1 MKTIGALLG
10 LLFLIMLAWGE
21 GHSTPAQPPPAIAA
35 APETVSLPGVLT
47 DAQGK
52 PAAKAKITVTYHDK
66 SYEATSGEG
75 GKFDIADIDISP
87 RLLIDLTGKLTD
99 PQGQPLANTT
109 VQFQL
114 YDTAYKAITDASG
127 VFVIKDINLA
137 RSLKDCYIPFFL
149 LIPGIFGLVWAWIK
163 DWQGPEKDP
172 EAKIAGTVKKENQFG
187 MALLNAAVW
196 TITLLLLALFGVRK
210 LHFFSSQLEF
220 DFYVPILGFLG
231 ALLYMFHMF
240 QKGEEKVPKG
250 KEFGM
255 RVLLAPYVAII
266 MVVLFGRDLGL
277 VNLDSTAGR
286 GTLAFFS
293 GLLVITALQKIIENG
308 QERLGRWREAS
319 RYEASEIAREFKL
332 TLEEDLKLRKGDLAY
347 LVQLEQYSEDQLRE
361 KARKIGFD
369 EYLLVG
375 LKRKCPKILLKK
387 EIGNLVWGRLKKIG
401 VREIEDFAQLS
412 DPALA
417 ALNKGDNG
425 PEIDTAILKKLRDR
439 AREVC
444 LPSGKPAAPT
454 TAASQAPQ
462 EPAASGEQAG

>member
-1 MKTIGALLG
+1 MKRLGALLG
-10 LLFLIMLAWGE
+10 LFFLIMLAWGA
-21 GHSTPAQPPPAIAA
+21 GHSAPAQTPPTTAA
-35 APETVSLPGVLT
+35 APDTINLPGVLT

-52 PAAKAKITVTYHDK
+52 PATKAKITVTYGDQ

-75 GKFDIADIDISP
+75 GRFDIADVDISP
-87 RLLIDLTGKLTD
+87 RFLINLKGKLID
-99 PQGQPLANTT
+99 PEEQPLANTT

-114 YDTAYKAITDASG
+114 YDTTYKAVTNATG
-127 VFVIKDINLA
+127 EFVINNINLA
-137 RSLKDCYIPFFL
+137 RSLKDCYIPFVL
-149 LIPGIFGLVWAWIK
+149 LIPGILGLVFAGIK
-163 DWQGPEKDP
+163 DYFERGKQAD
-172 EAKIAGTVKKENQFG
+172 AKIVATEKKENQFW
-187 MALLNAAVW
+187 MALLNGLVW
-196 TITLLLLALFGVRK
+196 TITLLGLAFLGVRK

-240 QKGEEKVPKG
+240 QKGEEKIPKG

-277 VNLDSTAGR
+277 VDLNSTAGR

-319 RYEASEIAREFKL
+319 RYEASEIAKEFKL

-347 LVQLEQYSEDQLRE
+347 LVQLEQYDEEQLRE

-369 EYLLVG
+369 EHLLVG
-375 LKRKCPKILLKK
+375 LKKEYPKVSLKK
-387 EIGNLVWGRLKKIG
+387 EIGGMVWGKLEKIG
-401 VREIEDFAQLS
+401 VKEIADFAKLNDQ
-412 DPALA
+412 ALDE
-417 ALNKGDNG
+417 LNAGEAK
-425 PEIDTAILKKLRDR
+425 PKIDTTILKSLRDR
-439 AREVC
+439 ARKIC
-444 LPSGKPAAPT
+444 QPSDQPTVSATAAAQASQGPAALRD
-454 TAASQAPQ
+454 
-462 EPAASGEQAG
+462 QAG